1 MVEGLNILL
10 DTAVGCGTHPGKG
23 PDSAGSIPARFINSS
38 LTILQMLIAA

>member
-23 PDSAGSIPARFINSS
+23 PDSAGSIPAC